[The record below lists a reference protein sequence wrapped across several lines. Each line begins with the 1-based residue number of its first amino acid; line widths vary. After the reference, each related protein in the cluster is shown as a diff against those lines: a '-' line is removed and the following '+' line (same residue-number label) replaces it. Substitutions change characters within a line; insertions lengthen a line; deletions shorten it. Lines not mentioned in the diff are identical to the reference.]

1 MKKVFLT
8 TFIFLLT
15 FVMAF
20 ALFGCEQK
28 TVYSVSLSS
37 EGANLTV
44 GEKLNLTVNAEG
56 FTADS
61 IVWASSDM
69 NVAVVESGLVKAIG
83 AGSATIT
90 AAVTAPDGETY
101 KASCALY
108 VTAAQEKAAD
118 YKIEYYKQKK
128 DRSGYELDADLT
140 ETVSSF
146 ADRTATVLPE
156 APTGFVF
163 SENNALN
170 VLSAKVAADGSTVLK
185 VYYDIQV
192 ITITFRSEA
201 GADILRQVD
210 YGDTLTDIP
219 AVPVKP
225 GYSGVWNVTDF
236 SSVVA
241 PFTVTAIYSM
251 EYYTV
256 DISIVSEQVNVA
268 GNDYDF
274 YKLDADD
281 FTGMTASVQEDGG
294 KPVMLD
300 VSSSGKVTANLTMGS
315 YTLTVTR
322 GDITRSKQITVSGNS
337 TDSIAFPKDIDL
349 GGSVGDYASF
359 ASGWEKLSYNS
370 VKISS
375 FAYVYIGL
383 SEEELTDRYYLE
395 ANVDFQNVGKFLGI
409 LAAAEYGDISGGD
422 GGGKQKLTFSY
433 SGGNKIYKGDNN
445 SWSEFETDGYI
456 AQLKADPANCKFAIL
471 RDGDVYYLILNDKI
485 VGSLT
490 SDKYGESGFGFCSMS
505 ETGTATFSNI
515 NYTIDPDTVT
525 ELKNY
530 FTTTPSLGGSFNY
543 EDGTVVN
550 SFNSGTWSV
559 KSDGASGT
567 ISGPSYIF
575 NGGTAGNV
583 YYAEATFSKSPQAWV
598 GILINTLDGEPT
610 NNKGW
615 YGYGVYDG
623 KTLYLHTYSGNWQDG
638 DNKGGVSTGSGSTF
652 KLGVARVND
661 YYYVF
666 VNDVLVLNE
675 RVTAYSTSDNAQ
687 ALPADNVS
695 GFGIYIGSNFNPK
708 NLAFSNFNF
717 TLDRE
722 IIAEKVGGAK
732 VAYDSEKMSVSQA
745 GEAVASNGSV
755 FSGIPVEINLNVPAG
770 QVVENLELFL
780 DGNPVS
786 VNAADGKFTFNP
798 VAGGNYSIEVSYTEE
813 GEAALNLTV
822 KPYEIDGYNLYPE
835 LTVDPALVT
844 VTLVDMTTGTESVGN
859 LTSLTKNYT
868 LTNGYY
874 SVKVEYGDNVY
885 SYDIFLADGETKKLT
900 GYVSPVYLGGAITI
914 PNSEGVDTTY
924 YSYKNVNVG
933 NAEGG
938 GWKLKD
944 GQRDTVNLLSHTF
957 VYQNEVSGTKYYL
970 EGVFD
975 TTETYTFGTQFG
987 GLLVAHGPETLNDS
1001 PSDVRL
1007 AAGIFGDS
1015 LVVCSI
1021 LTNWNPQ
1028 DTRILLNL
1036 KDAGVEYDPTAV
1048 KLGVVRDG
1056 CNYYFFINDVFVTDY
1071 YYDKVTTE
1079 CGIGLM
1085 ASPAI
1090 LTVSKFNYSLNT
1102 EFIDALIA
1110 KAPVEEKSIDLYFIA
1125 GQSNASGYSTFSF
1138 NTAVADNPRFGY
1150 GFNNIWYAGDAEST
1164 GSNSMVIHRDLG
1176 WQLARIG
1183 QGAAVNKFGPEAG
1196 MAEALSAYY
1205 NTESGKVAGIIKYAH
1220 GGTALLDNIGGE
1232 NASNGNWVSPSYE
1245 ATIKPQSPGNLT
1257 GGLYRNFLAQV
1268 EKNVAELKN
1277 MGYTTINFK
1286 GLFWMQ
1292 GESDKGNPNEY
1303 EKAFKYF
1310 VSDIRTDL
1318 GEIADADLSALPVF
1332 VGEISR
1338 TSGSAVQNTVNTN
1351 NSFIAM
1357 QRNLPNVIGNVYVI
1371 ASGQYDI
1378 NQLVN
1383 GNNVAV
1389 GTDSWHWN
1397 QADMITIGNLVG
1409 QSIIENVL
1417 NA

>member
-1 MKKVFLT
+1 MKKGVLAT
-8 TFIFLLT
+8 IVLLLA

-20 ALFGCEQK
+20 ALFGCGQK

-90 AAVTAPDGETY
+90 AAVTAPDGKVY

-108 VTAAQEKAAD
+108 VTARAEEQAN
-118 YKIEYYKQKK
+118 YTIEYYKQKK
-128 DRSGYELDADLT
+128 DRSGYELDSLLT
-140 ETVSSF
+140 ESVSSF
-146 ADRTATVLPE
+146 AGRTVSVTPSAL
-156 APTGFVF
+156 TGYVF
-163 SENNALN
+163 SESNALN
-170 VLSAKVAADGSTVLK
+170 VLSAEVKKDGSTVLK

-192 ITITFRSEA
+192 ITITFRSEVSD
-201 GADILRQVD
+201 DIYKHVD

-219 AVPVKP
+219 AVPEKP
-225 GYSGVWNVTDF
+225 GFSGVWNVTDF

-241 PFTVTAIYSM
+241 PFTVTAVYSA
-251 EYYTV
+251 EYYSV
-256 DISIVSEQVNVA
+256 NVKIVPEQVSVA
-268 GNDYDF
+268 GTAYDF
-274 YKLDADD
+274 YQFDSED
-281 FTGMTASVQEDGG
+281 FSDMTASVQKDGEQ
-294 KPVMLD
+294 PVQLD
-300 VSSSGKVTANLTMGS
+300 VTSSGNVFANLTIGT

-322 GDITRSKQITVSGNS
+322 GTEVRTKQITVSGNA

-359 ASGWEKLSYNS
+359 NTGWEKLSENS

-375 FAYVYIGL
+375 YAYVYIGL
-383 SEEELTDRYYLE
+383 DENELTDRYYFE
-395 ANVDFQNVGKFLGI
+395 ADVDFKDVGKFLGI
-409 LAAAEYGDISGGD
+409 LAAAEYGDISGGA

-445 SWSEFETDGYI
+445 SWGEFETGGYI
-456 AQLKADPANCKFAIL
+456 SNLKANPANCKFALL
-471 RDGDVYYLILNDKI
+471 RDGDVYYLILNDKV

-505 ETGTATFSNI
+505 ESGTATFSNI

-530 FTTTPSLGGSFNY
+530 FMTTPSLGGSFNY

-550 SFNSGTWSV
+550 SFNSETWTV
-559 KSDGASGT
+559 NADGASGT
-567 ISGPSYIF
+567 ITGPSYIF

-583 YYAEATFSKSPQAWV
+583 YYAEATFSKTPKSWV
-598 GILINTLDGEPT
+598 GILINTLDGAPT
-610 NNKGW
+610 NDKGW
-615 YGYGVYDG
+615 YGYGIYNSG
-623 KTLYLHTYSGNWQDG
+623 TLFLHTYSDNWQDG
-638 DNKGGVSTGSGSTF
+638 DYKGGVSTGSGSTF
-652 KLGVARVND
+652 KLGVARVKD

-666 VNDVLVLNE
+666 VNDALVLSE
-675 RVTAYSTSDNAQ
+675 KVTAYSTLNNGQ

-695 GFGIYIGSNFNPK
+695 GFGIFVGRNFGPK
-708 NLAFSNFNF
+708 NLPFSNFNF
-717 TLDRE
+717 TMDRE
-722 IIAEKVGGAK
+722 EITDKVGGSK
-732 VAYDSEKMSVSQA
+732 VTYDSSKLTVVQA
-745 GEAVASNGSV
+745 GDTISSKGVL
-755 FSGIPVEINLNVPAG
+755 FSGLPAEINLNVPANK
-770 QVVENLELFL
+770 VVENIELLL
-780 DGNPVS
+780 DGKPVS
-786 VNAADGKFTFNP
+786 ITATDGKFTFNP
-798 VAGGNYSIEVSYTEE
+798 VAGGSYSIEVTYAEE
-813 GEAALNLTV
+813 GEASLNLTV

-835 LTVDPALVT
+835 LTVNPADVT
-844 VTLVDMTTGTESVGN
+844 VTVINMTKGTESVEN
-859 LTSLTKNYT
+859 LVSLTKNYT
-868 LTNGYY
+868 LTSGYY
-874 SVKVEYGDNVY
+874 VIKVEYGDNVY
-885 SYDIFLADGETKKLT
+885 SYDVFLDDGETKDLS

-914 PNSEGVDTTY
+914 PNSEGVETTY
-924 YSYKNVNVG
+924 YSYKNISTDKTEG
-933 NAEGG
+933 N

-944 GQRDTVNLLSHTF
+944 GQRDTVNLLTHTF
-957 VYQNEVSGTKYYL
+957 VYQNEISGTKYYL

-975 TTETYTFGTQFG
+975 TTETYSFGTQFG
-987 GLLVAHGPETLNDS
+987 GLLVSHGPDTLNDS
-1001 PSDVRL
+1001 PSDVRFS
-1007 AAGIFGDS
+1007 AGIFGDS
-1015 LVVCSI
+1015 LIVCSI
-1021 LTNWNPQ
+1021 LTEWNPQ
-1028 DTRILLNL
+1028 DSRILFNL
-1036 KDAGVEYDPTAV
+1036 KQAGIEYDPTAV
-1048 KLGVVRDG
+1048 KLGVIRDG
-1056 CNYYFFINDVFVTDY
+1056 CNYYFFIDDVYVASY

-1085 ASPAI
+1085 ASPAVI
-1090 LTVSKFNYSLNT
+1090 TVSKFNYSLNT
-1102 EFIDALIA
+1102 EFIDAMIE
-1110 KAPVEEKSIDLYFIA
+1110 KAPVANKEIDVYFIA
-1125 GQSNASGYSTFSF
+1125 GQSNASGYSTFNF
-1138 NTAVADNPRFGY
+1138 NTAVADNPGFGY

-1205 NTESGKVAGIIKYAH
+1205 NTQSGKVAGIIKYAH

-1257 GGLYRNFLAQV
+1257 GGLYRDFLAQV
-1268 EKNVAELKN
+1268 KKNVAELKN

-1292 GESDKGNPNEY
+1292 GESDKGKPNEY

-1310 VSDIRTDL
+1310 VSDIRSDL
-1318 GEIADADLSALPVF
+1318 GKIAEVDLSALPVF

-1338 TSGSAVQNTVNTN
+1338 TSGSAVQGTVNTN
-1351 NSFIAM
+1351 NAFIAM

-1371 ASGQYDI
+1371 ASGQFDI
-1378 NQLVN
+1378 NKLVN
-1383 GNNVAV
+1383 GSNVAV

-1397 QADMITIGNLVG
+1397 QADMIAIGNLVG
-1409 QSIIENVL
+1409 ESIIENVL
-1417 NA
+1417 EA